1 MKMRKWA
8 LLCAALLLLTACSA
22 APKFDLAAGEI
33 AVAEDLVLGM
43 PMEDVP
49 QAWQQGTA
57 ACTYAGIDFT
67 GGLEAPTLLL
77 PLHGTR
83 SEDAQL
89 TFLCCAADEALT
101 ARQVEDLRRAL
112 ERDHGLELQL
122 LADNPGDTRWYRL
135 AHPGCVRL
143 FHMGEDPDAQSA
155 YLVFLLASD

>member
-1 MKMRKWA
+1 MQ
-8 LLCAALLLLTACSA
+8 AA
-22 APKFDLAAGEI
+22 
-33 AVAEDLVLGM
+33 
-43 PMEDVP
+43 VP
-49 QAWQQGTA
+49 CCQA
-57 ACTYAGIDFT
+57 YAGVDFT
-67 GGLEAPTLLL
+67 GSLEAPTLLL

-101 ARQVEDLRRAL
+101 ARQIEDLRRAL
-112 ERDHGLELQL
+112 ERDYGLELQL
-122 LADNPGDTRWYRL
+122 LADNPGDTRWSRL

>member
-1 MKMRKWA
+1 M
-8 LLCAALLLLTACSA
+8 
-22 APKFDLAAGEI
+22 
-33 AVAEDLVLGM
+33 
-43 PMEDVP
+43 
-49 QAWQQGTA
+49 
-57 ACTYAGIDFT
+57 
-67 GGLEAPTLLL
+67 EAPTLLL

-83 SEDAQL
+83 SAERL

-112 ERDHGLELQL
+112 ERDYGLELQL

-143 FHMGEDPDAQSA
+143 FRMGEDPDAQSA

>member
-49 QAWQQGTA
+49 QAWQDGTA

-77 PLHGTR
+77 PLRGTR
-83 SEDAQL
+83 SEAERL

-101 ARQVEDLRRAL
+101 VRQIEDLRTAL
-112 ERDHGLELQL
+112 ERDYGLELQL
-122 LADNPGDTRWYRL
+122 LADNPGDTHWYRL

-143 FHMGEDPDAQSA
+143 FSMGEDPDAQSA
-155 YLVFLLASD
+155 YLVFLLASE